1 MFTPILSW
9 AVAARGIA
17 LIQPVGTGNP
27 VSWNGVHCCGSAV
40 SINVPQNR
48 MLTSEKVVQ
57 SIP

>member
-17 LIQPVGTGNP
+17 LVQPVGTGNP

-40 SINVPQNR
+40 RS
-48 MLTSEKVVQ
+48 Q
-57 SIP
+57 SHVRFDEHC